1 MKISLEICLQEPKVH
16 ILYVFL
22 FVMKILLVS
31 ATRFEVKH
39 LVDRFESM
47 VIIPGVLQKLRV
59 DQLEIDLLTP
69 GIGMV
74 QTAFYLGKY
83 LGASNYTLAINAGIC
98 GAYST
103 EVPIGSV
110 IHVIEECIPEAGVE
124 EDGKFQSVFQMGLQ
138 DPGEF
143 PFDEGKLINNN
154 CPEMTSLK
162 QLKPGTGNTVNTLFT
177 DPGKL
182 NQLKTLFPADVE
194 SMEGAAFLYACL
206 VENVVC
212 AQIRAVSNIVGER
225 DKAKWD
231 LKLAITKLDEILMT
245 IFDECKNKQE

>member
-1 MKISLEICLQEPKVH
+1 MWLKEPKVH

-31 ATRFEVKH
+31 ATQFEVKR
-39 LVDRFESM
+39 LVNRFESM
-47 VIIPGVLQKLRV
+47 VIIPGVLQKLRY

-74 QTAFYLGKY
+74 QTAFCLGKY
-83 LGASNYTLAINAGIC
+83 LGAGNYTLAINAGFC
-98 GAYST
+98 GAYSI
-103 EVPIGSV
+103 EIPIGSV

-154 CPEMTSLK
+154 YPEMTSLG
-162 QLKPGTGNTVNTLFT
+162 QLKPGTGNTVNTLLT

-182 NQLKTLFPADVE
+182 NRLKTLFPADVE
-194 SMEGAAFLYACL
+194 SMEGAAFLYACR

-212 AQIRAVSNIVGER
+212 AQIRAVSNIFGER
-225 DKAKWD
+225 DKRKWNV
-231 LKLAITKLDEILMT
+231 KLALKNLDATLIQLLEELDRSQML
-245 IFDECKNKQE
+245 DAG